1 MPKGIP
7 KDLAEALSHASDSLT
22 RCAREQRAGI
32 WQHISQQ
39 LERINR

>member
-7 KDLAEALSHASDSLT
+7 TDLAEALTHASESLKT
-22 RCAREQRAGI
+22 CAANQRDGI